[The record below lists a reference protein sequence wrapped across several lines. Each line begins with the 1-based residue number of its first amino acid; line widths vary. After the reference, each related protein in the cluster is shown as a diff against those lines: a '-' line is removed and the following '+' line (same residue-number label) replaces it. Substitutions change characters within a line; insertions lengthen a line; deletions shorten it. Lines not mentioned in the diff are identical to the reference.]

1 MTQNSCDVLV
11 IGAGMGGLCAAALLS
26 HAGYQTLVAERL
38 PRIGGRCS
46 TIEYKGFKCAAG
58 AIGPEMGGLLEE
70 TFRQVG
76 AEFDVRP
83 AGPPSYLINGEICEV
98 PAKGGF
104 RALFSAATTDQAE
117 LERVMEAISGALRW
131 MVPSETISL
140 RDWLLQYTQNE
151 SILGIFQAMVSAT
164 TMLNA
169 DELPAREY
177 FLFLKKLRGY
187 RGFGFCPKGSIA
199 LPQALAEVIEKR
211 GGAIWTRS
219 PTVQIIT
226 DKGSVHGA
234 LIDKEG
240 QEIEVHASAVIS
252 NCGPQKTVEL
262 VGREH
267 IDMSYLKK
275 LEEGI
280 RAVMLIA
287 LQLASDKPLLD
298 HNYLIV
304 TGARRINALF
314 QPTHVCPE
322 IAPPGKHLLV
332 AGAAPASTSLPFDA
346 KAELDLCF
354 QDLRDILPGFEAQA
368 ELLLSGTFHG
378 EWPAM
383 HAWPGD
389 DMPQKTPIVNLYNVG
404 DGVKSPGM
412 IALPA
417 VAETAHKVVEDIKR
431 RLSPAQLFV

>member
-1 MTQNSCDVLV
+1 MTPKRCDVLV
-11 IGAGMGGLCAAALLS
+11 IGSGMGGLCAAALLS
-26 HAGYQTLVAERL
+26 QAGYHTLVAERL

-83 AGPPSYLINGEICEV
+83 AGPPSYLINGKICEV
-98 PAKGGF
+98 PPKGGF
-104 RALFSAATTDQAE
+104 RKLFAAATSDEAE
-117 LERVMEAISGALRW
+117 LERVMGAISGALSW
-131 MVPSETISL
+131 MEPSRTISL
-140 RDWLLQYTQNE
+140 REWLLQYTQNE
-151 SILGIFQAMVSAT
+151 SILSIFQAMVSAT

-169 DELPAREY
+169 SELPAREY

-187 RGFGFCPKGSIA
+187 RGFGFCPQGSIA
-199 LPQALAEVIEKR
+199 LPRALAAVIEKH
-211 GGAIWTRS
+211 GGAIWTRA
-219 PTVQIIT
+219 PAVQIIT
-226 DKGSVHGA
+226 NNRIARGA
-234 LIDKEG
+234 VIKKEG
-240 QEIEVHASAVIS
+240 EEIEIHASAVIS
-252 NCGPQKTVEL
+252 NCGPGRTVQL
-262 VGREH
+262 VGKQH
-267 IDMSYLKK
+267 IDQGYLKE
-275 LEEGI
+275 LNTDV

-287 LQLASDKPLLD
+287 IQLATDKPLLD

-314 QPTHVCPE
+314 QPTNVCPE

-332 AGAAPASTSLPFDA
+332 AGAAPVSTAPPLNA
-346 KAELDLCF
+346 RAELDLCF
-354 QDLRDILPGFEAQA
+354 QDLRDLLPGFEEHA
-368 ELLLSGTFHG
+368 EVLLTGTFHG
-378 EWPAM
+378 QWPAM

-389 DMPQKTPIVNLYNVG
+389 DMSLKTPIVNLYNVG

-417 VAETAHKVVEDIKR
+417 VAETARLVAEDIKM
-431 RLSPAQLFV
+431 RLAPAA

>member
-1 MTQNSCDVLV
+1 MTQKSCDVLV
-11 IGAGMGGLCAAALLS
+11 IGSGMGGLCAAALLS

-38 PRIGGRCS
+38 PRIGGRCA
-46 TIEYKGFKCAAG
+46 TIEYKGFKCATG

-83 AGPPSYLINGEICEV
+83 AGPPSYLIKGKICEV
-98 PAKGGF
+98 PPKGGF
-104 RALFSAATTDQAE
+104 RALFSAATSDQAE
-117 LERVMEAISGALRW
+117 LERVMGAISGALSW
-131 MVPSETISL
+131 MVPSESISL
-140 RDWLLQYTQNE
+140 REWLLQYTQNE

-187 RGFGFCPKGSIA
+187 RGFGFCPGGSIA
-199 LPQALAEVIEKR
+199 LPRALAKVIEKH
-211 GGAIWTRS
+211 GGAVWTRS
-219 PTVQIIT
+219 LAVQITT
-226 DKGSVHGA
+226 DKGIVRGA

-252 NCGPQKTVEL
+252 NCGPKKTVEL
-262 VGREH
+262 VGSEH
-267 IDMSYLKK
+267 IDKGYLKK
-275 LEEGI
+275 LEEGV

-287 LQLASDKPLLD
+287 IQLASDKPLLS

-332 AGAAPASTSLPFDA
+332 AGAAPASTSAPFNA

-368 ELLLSGTFHG
+368 EVLLTGTFHG

-417 VAETAHKVVEDIKR
+417 VAETAHRVAEDVKR
-431 RLSPAQLFV
+431 RLSPAQ

>member
-26 HAGYQTLVAERL
+26 HAGYRTLVAERL

-83 AGPPSYLINGEICEV
+83 AGPPAYLINGEICEV
-98 PAKGGF
+98 PPKGGF
-104 RALFSAATTDQAE
+104 RALFSAATKDQAE
-117 LERVMEAISGALRW
+117 LERVMGAISGALSW
-131 MVPSETISL
+131 MLPSETISL
-140 RDWLLQYTQNE
+140 REWLLQFTRNE

-187 RGFGFCPKGSIA
+187 RGFGFCPGGSIA
-199 LPQALAEVIEKR
+199 LPRALAGVIEKH
-211 GGAIWTRS
+211 GGAVWTRS
-219 PTVQIIT
+219 TAIQIIT
-226 DKGSVHGA
+226 DKGIVRGA
-234 LIDKEG
+234 RIEKEG
-240 QEIEVHASAVIS
+240 QKIEVHAPMVIS

-262 VGREH
+262 VGREY
-267 IDMSYLKK
+267 IDKGYLKK
-275 LEEGI
+275 LEANV

-287 LQLASDKPLLD
+287 IQLASDKPLLD

-304 TGARRINALF
+304 TGTRRVNALF

-332 AGAAPASTSLPFDA
+332 AGAAPASTSPPLNA
-346 KAELDLCF
+346 RAELDLCF
-354 QDLRDILPGFEAQA
+354 QDLRDIFPGFEARA
-368 ELLLSGTFHG
+368 EVLLCATFHG
-378 EWPAM
+378 RWPAM
-383 HAWPGD
+383 HAWPGG
-389 DMPQKTPIVNLYNVG
+389 DMPSKTPIVNLYNVG

-417 VAETAHKVVEDIKR
+417 VAETAHSVARDIKK
-431 RLSPAQLFV
+431 RLSPAA

>member
-1 MTQNSCDVLV
+1 MTKKNCDVLV
-11 IGAGMGGLCAAALLS
+11 IGSGMGGLSAAALLS
-26 HAGYQTLVAERL
+26 HAGYRTLVAERL

-70 TFRQVG
+70 TFHQVG
-76 AEFDVRP
+76 AEFDVRA
-83 AGPPSYLINGEICEV
+83 AGPPSYLVNGKICDV
-98 PAKGGF
+98 PPKGGF
-104 RALFSAATTDQAE
+104 RALFFTATSDQAE
-117 LERVMEAISGALRW
+117 VERVMGAISGALSW
-131 MVPSETISL
+131 MVPSETTSL

-187 RGFGFCPKGSIA
+187 RGFGFCPRGTIA
-199 LPQALAEVIEKR
+199 LPQALAKVIEKHD
-211 GGAIWTRS
+211 GAVWTRS
-219 PTVQIIT
+219 PAVQIIT
-226 DKGSVHGA
+226 DKGIVCGA
-234 LIDKEG
+234 RIDKEG

-252 NCGPQKTVEL
+252 NCGPKKTVDL

-267 IDMSYLKK
+267 IDKGYLKK
-275 LEEGI
+275 LEENV

-287 LQLASDKPLLD
+287 IQLASDKPLLD

-304 TGARRINALF
+304 SGARRINALF
-314 QPTHVCPE
+314 QPTRVCPE

-332 AGAAPASTSLPFDA
+332 AGGAPASTLPPLNA

-354 QDLRDILPGFEAQA
+354 QDLRDLLPGFEEQA
-368 ELLLSGTFHG
+368 EVLLTGTFHG
-378 EWPAM
+378 QWPAM

-404 DGVKSPGM
+404 DGVKTPGM

-417 VAETAHKVVEDIKR
+417 VAETAQWVVEDIKK
-431 RLSPAQLFV
+431 RLPAAK

>member
-1 MTQNSCDVLV
+1 MTQKSCDVLV

-26 HAGYQTLVAERL
+26 HAGYQTLVVERL

-76 AEFDVRP
+76 AGFDVRP
-83 AGPPSYLINGEICEV
+83 AGPPSYLVNGKICEV
-98 PAKGGF
+98 PSKGGF
-104 RALFSAATTDQAE
+104 RALFSAATNDQAE
-117 LERVMEAISGALRW
+117 VERVMGAISAALSWMLPSEAISLR
-131 MVPSETISL
+131 E
-140 RDWLLQYTQNE
+140 WLLQYTQNE

-187 RGFGFCPKGSIA
+187 RGFGFCPEGSIA
-199 LPQALAEVIEKR
+199 LPRALAEVIEKH
-211 GGAIWTRS
+211 GGAVWTRS
-219 PTVQIIT
+219 PAVKIIT
-226 DKGSVHGA
+226 DNGMVRGA
-234 LIDKEG
+234 LIDREG
-240 QEIEVHASAVIS
+240 QEIEVYASAVIS

-262 VGREH
+262 VGSEH
-267 IDMSYLKK
+267 IDKGYLKK
-275 LEEGI
+275 LEEDV
-280 RAVMLIA
+280 RAVMLIVI
-287 LQLASDKPLLD
+287 QLASDKPLLD

-304 TGARRINALF
+304 SGARRINAIF
-314 QPTHVCPE
+314 QPSNVCPE
-322 IAPPGKHLLV
+322 IAPPGKHLFV
-332 AGAAPASTSLPFDA
+332 AGGAPASTSSPLNA

-354 QDLRDILPGFEAQA
+354 QDLREIIPGFE
-368 ELLLSGTFHG
+368 EHTEVLLTGTFHG
-378 EWPAM
+378 QWPAM

-417 VAETAHKVVEDIKR
+417 VAETAHRVVEDIQKR
-431 RLSPAQLFV
+431 HPVTE

>member
-1 MTQNSCDVLV
+1 MTKNSCDVLV

-26 HAGYQTLVAERL
+26 HAGYRTLVAERL

-70 TFRQVG
+70 IFNKVG
-76 AEFDVRP
+76 AEYDVRP
-83 AGPPSYLINGEICEV
+83 AGAPQYLVNGKVIEV
-98 PAKGGF
+98 PTRGGF
-104 RALFSAATTDQAE
+104 RKLISAAARDESET
-117 LERVMEAISGALRW
+117 EAVLGEISKAFGRIAQ
-131 MVPSETISL
+131 MGTISL
-140 RDWLLQYTQNE
+140 RAWLLQYTQNE

-177 FLFLKKLRGY
+177 FLFLKKLQGY
-187 RGFGFCPKGSIA
+187 RGFGFCPQGSIA
-199 LPQALAEVIEKR
+199 LPRALAGVIEKH
-211 GGAIWTRS
+211 GGAVWTRS
-219 PTVQIIT
+219 PALQIIT
-226 DKGSVHGA
+226 DNGIVRGA

-252 NCGPQKTVEL
+252 NCGPKKTVEL
-262 VGREH
+262 LGRAH
-267 IDMSYLKK
+267 IDKSYLKK
-275 LEEGI
+275 LDKDVKP
-280 RAVMLIA
+280 VMLIA
-287 LQLASDKPLLD
+287 IQLASDQPLLD

-304 TGARRINALF
+304 TEAQRINALF

-332 AGAAPASTSLPFDA
+332 AGAAPASTLPPFNA
-346 KAELDLCF
+346 EAELDLCF
-354 QDLRDILPGFEAQA
+354 QDLRDLLPGFEEQA
-368 ELLLSGTFHG
+368 EVLLTGTFHG

-389 DMPQKTPIVNLYNVG
+389 DMPPKTPIVNLYNVG

-417 VAETAHKVVEDIKR
+417 VAETAQRVVEDIKMH
-431 RLSPAQLFV
+431 LSPTR